1 MVRTDIRPMK
11 LEDIYLKITDHT
23 QYGISDSFEIA
34 SAFQRGSEADGV
46 WKREN
51 KKNYINSLKSH
62 YPTGI
67 ITLVKEHTSAG
78 PWKVLDGGNRLR
90 TIRDFRLGVFG
101 IDLDGEGALNLFDN
115 FSERDKADFNT
126 LLIPC
131 QFLTIEQNDP
141 DHTIADMYCSL
152 NTSAESLRNGELYK
166 AHGWKSDNWA
176 IEVSKK
182 MIGDSWDSVLSDAR
196 IDILRVRWIS
206 TFGNL
211 SEAKR
216 CESLAMMIGYIVSAA
231 TSKFV
236 NFESIYKVNKKIL
249 STLAHEPSED
259 MKNAIFKKLS
269 DFINI
274 MSRIDRSNG
283 LFGRASRGILPKLKV
298 TPVWQPICEN
308 KMTDELG
315 ESMIRFYN
323 VHANNNPEVCAEYTY
338 LLSTGDNHATSAKS
352 NAVHEYIK
360 SFE

>member
-1 MVRTDIRPMK
+1 MK

-23 QYGISDSFEIA
+23 QYGISESFEIA

-46 WKREN
+46 WKLEN

-90 TIRDFRLGVFG
+90 TIRDFMLGMFG
-101 IDLDGEGALNLFDN
+101 IDLDGEGAMNWFDN

-152 NTSAESLRNGELYK
+152 NTSAEALKAGELYK

-182 MIGDSWDSVLSDAR
+182 MIGDSWDSVLSDPR
-196 IDILRVRWIS
+196 IDTLRGRWIS
-206 TFGNL
+206 TFGDL

-216 CESLAMMIGYIVSAA
+216 CESLAMMIGYIASAA
-231 TSKFV
+231 TSKLV
-236 NFESIYKVNKKIL
+236 NFDSKYTVNKKIL
-249 STLAHEPSED
+249 STLAREPSED
-259 MKNAIFKKLS
+259 KKNAIFNKLS
-269 DFINI
+269 YFINI
-274 MSRIDRSNG
+274 MSQIVLSKDM
-283 LFGRASRGILPKLKV
+283 FGRTSRGIPTKSKV
-298 TPVWQPICEN
+298 APIWQPICEN

-315 ESMIRFYN
+315 DSMIRFYN

-338 LLSTGDNHATSAKS
+338 LLTKGGDNHATFAKI

-360 SFE
+360 SFD